1 MEFDLM
7 TGSSTWAQNAQLA
20 RSIERVGFSGMLYTE
35 TGQVPWMQLA
45 AAATAAPSLTFTT
58 GIAVAFP
65 RSPMICA
72 QIAWEL
78 AGETQGR
85 FRLGLGSQVRGH
97 VVRRYSSE
105 FDRPAARMRDYVL
118 AVKACL
124 RAFRGE
130 AKLNHEGEFFNL
142 SLLPAQ
148 WTPRSHDYGDIKVD
162 ISSVGPVMNRV
173 AGAVADGVH
182 VHPMHTL
189 HYIKNRLLPEL
200 EQGATSE
207 DGTTSGVNTTSGPAT
222 PGRSLA
228 DIDLIVPVFAAP
240 GDSPEELAP
249 LIRRAKTQ
257 IAFYGTTPNY
267 SFQFTDLGYEG
278 VTDALGAKFR
288 KGDVAGMAELIT
300 DDMLEH
306 FAVIAP
312 WDEMADRLRDRY
324 TGTAARVVMYLAEE
338 QIRHDP
344 EALQKWGAVAHAVR
358 A

>member
-7 TGSSTWAQNAQLA
+7 TGSMTWADSAALA
-20 RSIERVGFSGMLYTE
+20 RDLEKTGFSGILYTE

-45 AAATAAPSLTFTT
+45 AAATAAPSLTFST

-65 RSPMICA
+65 RSPMVSA
-72 QIAWEL
+72 QIAWEI
-78 AGETQGR
+78 AGETKGR
-85 FRLGLGSQVRGH
+85 FRLGLGSQVKGH
-97 VVRRYSSE
+97 IVRRYSSE

-130 AKLNHEGEFFNL
+130 EKLSHEGEFFNL

-148 WTPRSHDYGDIKVD
+148 WTPRNHDYGDIKVD

-173 AGAVADGVH
+173 AGEVSDGVH
-182 VHPMHTL
+182 VHPLHSL
-189 HYIKNRLLPEL
+189 HYIENRLLPEV
-200 EQGATSE
+200 EQGAQS
-207 DGTTSGVNTTSGPAT
+207 A
-222 PGRSLA
+222 GRSLS
-228 DIDLIVPVFAAP
+228 DLDLIVPVFAAP

-249 LIRRAKTQ
+249 LIRYVKTQ

-278 VTDALGAKFR
+278 MTEALGAKFR
-288 KGDVAGMAELIT
+288 KGDVAGMADLIT

-306 FAVIAP
+306 FAVVAP

-324 TGTAARVVMYLAEE
+324 SDTTARIVMYLAKD
-338 QIRHDP
+338 QIVKDP
-344 EALQKWGAVAHAVR
+344 EMLDKWGAVAR
-358 A
+358 ATRD

>member
-1 MEFDLM
+1 MEIDLM
-7 TGSSTWAQNAQLA
+7 TGSSTWADSAELA
-20 RSIERVGFSGMLYTE
+20 RTAAAAGFSGLLYTE
-35 TGQVPWMQLA
+35 TGQVPWMQLTA
-45 AAATAAPSLTFTT
+45 AALAAPELTFTT

-65 RSPMICA
+65 RSPMVSA

-78 AGETQGR
+78 AGETSGR

-130 AKLNHEGEFFNL
+130 EKLSHEGEFFNL

-148 WTPRSHDYGDIKVD
+148 WAPRRHDHGDVKVD

-173 AGAVADGVH
+173 AGEVADGVH
-182 VHPMHTL
+182 VHPMHTTR
-189 HYIKNRLLPEL
+189 YIRERLLPEVAA
-200 EQGATSE
+200 GAE
-207 DGTTSGVNTTSGPAT
+207 RAGRD
-222 PGRSLA
+222 PG

-249 LIRRAKTQ
+249 LVRRARTQ
-257 IAFYGTTPNY
+257 IAFYATTPNY

-278 VTDALGAKFR
+278 VTEALGAKFR
-288 KGDVAGMAELIT
+288 KGDVAGMADLIT
-300 DDMLEH
+300 DEMLEH
-306 FAVIAP
+306 FAVVAP
-312 WDEMADRLRDRY
+312 WDEMADRLTDRY
-324 TGTAARVVMYLAEE
+324 GGTAARVVMYLAAE
-338 QIRHDP
+338 QMRHDP
-344 EALQKWGAVAHAVR
+344 DTVAKWGEVA
-358 A
+358 

>member
-1 MEFDLM
+1 M
-7 TGSSTWAQNAQLA
+7 TGSSKWADAAELA
-20 RSIERVGFSGMLYTE
+20 RSVEGAGFSGMLYTE

-45 AAATAAPSLTFTT
+45 AAAMAAPSLTFTT

-65 RSPMICA
+65 RSPMVSA

-78 AGETQGR
+78 AGETKGR
-85 FRLGLGSQVRGH
+85 FRLGLGSQVKGH

-105 FDRPAARMRDYVL
+105 FDRPAARMRDYVG
-118 AVKACL
+118 AVQACL
-124 RAFRGE
+124 RAFRREGN
-130 AKLNHEGEFFNL
+130 LSYEGEFFNL

-173 AGAVADGVH
+173 AGEVADGVH

-189 HYIKNRLLPEL
+189 HYITERLRPQVAE
-200 EQGATSE
+200 GAE
-207 DGTTSGVNTTSGPAT
+207 RA
-222 PGRSLA
+222 GRDVA

-278 VTDALGAKFR
+278 VTAALGERMRA
-288 KGDVAGMAELIT
+288 GDIAGMAEVIT

-306 FAVIAP
+306 FAVVAP
-312 WDEMADRLRDRY
+312 WDEMADRLKDRY
-324 TGTAARVVMYLAEE
+324 GGSAARVVMYLAEE
-338 QIRHDP
+338 QIRKDP
-344 EALQKWGAVAHAVR
+344 DMVHKWGEVAR
-358 A
+358 ATRS

>member
-7 TGSSTWAQNAQLA
+7 TGSLTWAESADLA
-20 RSIERVGFSGMLYTE
+20 RNLEKAGFSGVLYTE

-45 AAATAAPSLTFTT
+45 AAATAAPSLTYTT

-65 RSPMICA
+65 RSPMVSA

-85 FRLGLGSQVRGH
+85 FRLGLGSQVKGH

-105 FDRPAARMRDYVL
+105 FARPAARMRDYVQ

-124 RAFRGE
+124 RAFRRE
-130 AKLNHEGEFFNL
+130 EKLSHEGEFFNL
-142 SLLPAQ
+142 SLLPEQ
-148 WTPRSHDYGDIKVD
+148 WTPRKHDYGDIKVD

-173 AGAVADGVH
+173 AGEVADGVH
-182 VHPMHTL
+182 VHPMHST
-189 HYIKNRLLPEL
+189 HYIENRLLPEL
-200 EQGATSE
+200 EQGAAKT
-207 DGTTSGVNTTSGPAT
+207 
-222 PGRSLA
+222 GRQVSDL
-228 DIDLIVPVFAAP
+228 DLIVPVFAAP

-278 VTDALGAKFR
+278 VTEALGAKFR

-306 FAVIAP
+306 FAVVAP
-312 WDEMADRLRDRY
+312 WNEMADRLRDRY
-324 TGTAARVVMYLAEE
+324 ASTAARVVMYLAQE
-338 QIRHDP
+338 QIAKDP
-344 EALQKWGAVAHAVR
+344 EALDKWGEVAR
-358 A
+358 ATRG